1 MKFGEKLRLRRQ
13 EKGLTKVELAK
24 ELGLTTRTLDNYES
38 GASHPKSREIYH
50 KLSEFFDVD
59 VNYFLTEDEEFLTL
73 AAQRYGSKGMTEAR
87 EVLEQAAALF
97 AGGKLSDEDQL
108 AFLHE
113 MQAIYFDSKERARKK
128 FTPKKSQKPD
138 RPSED

>member
-1 MKFGEKLRLRRQ
+1 MKFGEKLQRQRLDR
-13 EKGLTKVELAK
+13 GLSKVELAK

-38 GASHPKSREIYH
+38 GTSHPKSREIYH

-59 VNYFLTEDEEFLTL
+59 INYFLTEDEEFLTL
-73 AAQRYGSKGMTEAR
+73 AAQRYGNKGMTEAK
-87 EVLEQAAALF
+87 EVLEQTAALF
-97 AGGKLSDEDQL
+97 AGGKLSDDDKL

-128 FTPKKSQKPD
+128 FAPKKFRKPD
-138 RPSED
+138 DPSEK